1 MGDIITML
9 NDPGSAMQSVHG
21 RPEVVEQFISKAAL
35 ALNGDNR
42 FAANQRAV
50 RRGRSNLAAAFSKT
64 TLLPKF
70 IKEVEAVAS
79 EPGASTAETP
89 AAKFQSA

>member
-1 MGDIITML
+1 
-9 NDPGSAMQSVHG
+9 
-21 RPEVVEQFISKAAL
+21 VVEEFIANAAL
-35 ALNGDNR
+35 VLNGDSC
-42 FAANQRAV
+42 FAANQRSV
-50 RRGRSNLAAAFSKT
+50 RSGQSNLAAAFSKM

-79 EPGASTAETP
+79 EPEVNTSETP